1 MSIFQHLPSRRT
13 VVALMTAA
21 LGIGATPSSFAA
33 WPTKEIRIMVPAS
46 PGGST
51 DLVARTV
58 KAHLEK
64 QLGAPVVIVNQTAGG
79 GGVATNAVA
88 TAKPDGGTFLL
99 FHALLHT
106 AHLFGRSPLSFRD
119 FTPIATISEV
129 NNVLAVKKSAPYST
143 LAELL
148 SYAKANPGK
157 LKLASQLGGTTQ
169 VIGQATA
176 KWLQNTVRVV
186 DAGTEADRLAS
197 LLGEQTEIALL
208 TTVTALQ
215 YDKAGEI
222 KVLAVFNRNPEVAAP
237 KWLTATAQGMPVSFP
252 LTFTLYAPKGL
263 PDELKAQLDRA
274 MAAVAADESFKAE
287 MTRSGTSLAPRNSQQ
302 AATFLNE
309 EFNFVSEIIKSG
321 SN

>member
-1 MSIFQHLPSRRT
+1 MPGRMTARMRMAAFRSGVIAVAAWLLLLPSP
-13 VVALMTAA
+13 ALAQGLPDRPIT
-21 LGIGATPSSFAA
+21 LVSGFA
-33 WPTKEIRIMVPAS
+33 

-148 SYAKANPGK
+148 SYVKANPGK

-176 KWLQNTVRVV
+176 KWLQNTVVPACTARVYGLMLRRSRF
-186 DAGTEADRLAS
+186 ALFRSTPLAWIFRQQRCVM
-197 LLGEQTEIALL
+197 LLIH
-208 TTVTALQ
+208 V
-215 YDKAGEI
+215 
-222 KVLAVFNRNPEVAAP
+222 
-237 KWLTATAQGMPVSFP
+237 
-252 LTFTLYAPKGL
+252 
-263 PDELKAQLDRA
+263 
-274 MAAVAADESFKAE
+274 
-287 MTRSGTSLAPRNSQQ
+287 
-302 AATFLNE
+302 
-309 EFNFVSEIIKSG
+309 
-321 SN
+321 